1 MTGLVLSLA
10 ALVGALVLTAGVGL
24 PLLGRATKVRRWRT
38 AQVDASGK
46 SSFAANIGFDP
57 LDLGE
62 DPLVWPSE
70 QPERRREI
78 DIPRLEWPSVG
89 WDDPYFGI
97 NKTFDPS
104 QLAQAP
110 PSTLRERQSAPRPQ
124 RRQRQQQPSSQGG
137 AVRAAAQVAS
147 RAVEESFFEPARQV
161 RESASKI
168 PSQAEV
174 KRLVEQHGLAS
185 AVQHIRDRTG
195 WDFKRAAQFL
205 AETMR
210 Q

>member
-10 ALVGALVLTAGVGL
+10 ALVGALVITAGVGL
-24 PLLGRATKVRRWRT
+24 PLLGRATKVRRWRS
-38 AQVDASGK
+38 AKPELSAK
-46 SSFAANIGFDP
+46 SSFAMSVAFDP

-62 DPLVWPSE
+62 YSLLWPSE
-70 QPERRREI
+70 YPERERKI
-78 DIPRLEWPSVG
+78 DIPQLEWPSVG

-97 NKTFDPS
+97 NKTFDPA

-110 PSTLRERQSAPRPQ
+110 PSTLRERHSEPRPA
-124 RRQRQQQPSSQGG
+124 RRQRQPTSQGARAG
-137 AVRAAAQVAS
+137 QAAAQAAS

-161 RESASKI
+161 SSKI

-174 KRLVEQHGLAS
+174 KALVDQHGLAA
-185 AVQHIRDRTG
+185 AVQHIRDGTG

-205 AETMR
+205 AESMR